1 MRITV
6 VAVGR
11 LRRGPI
17 EALCAEY
24 TGRLSWPVDLR
35 EVEARKRLDGA
46 ALKAHEAAL
55 LADRIPSGA
64 RLVAL
69 DEHGRAIG
77 SAALAG
83 KIGAWRDD
91 GQQDICF
98 LVGGADGLD
107 PALRD
112 RADLVLAFGP
122 QTWPH
127 QLVRVMLLEQ
137 IYRAERIL
145 AGHPYHR
152 A

>member
-1 MRITV
+1 M

-46 ALKAHEAAL
+46 ALKAHGAGL

-98 LVGGADGLD
+98 LVGGADGL
-107 PALRD
+107 PGFRTRRSIGEWQARNG
-112 RADLVLAFGP
+112 RAPTCFPDAE
-122 QTWPH
+122 
-127 QLVRVMLLEQ
+127 LVRAL
-137 IYRAERIL
+137 
-145 AGHPYHR
+145 G
-152 A
+152 